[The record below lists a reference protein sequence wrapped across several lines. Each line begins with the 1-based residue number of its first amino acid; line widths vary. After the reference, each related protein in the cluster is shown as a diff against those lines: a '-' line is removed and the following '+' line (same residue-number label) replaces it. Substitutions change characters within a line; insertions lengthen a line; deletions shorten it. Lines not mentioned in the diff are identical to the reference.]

1 MKMPHPTKK
10 AEQGTPSSGNPI
22 TGFALTPAQSSAI
35 TMSSREI
42 AEYVGTS
49 HDSVLKTV
57 RQLAERGVVSA
68 NETRY
73 IHHQNGQTYPEFQLS
88 YRDTMVV
95 VSGYSV
101 EVRAQIIDR
110 WQELE
115 AQAAPALPQTWAQAL
130 RLAAEQ
136 AEQLEQQQAQLALA
150 APKVAFVDRYVATPL
165 GAMGFRQ
172 VCKLLEAKENQF
184 RDFLLREKIMYYL
197 ESALMP
203 HAQHHPATGRFVVRA
218 GAADSGHKYKSAK
231 FSPKGVA
238 WIAGLWEKECQRLA
252 EAGGA

>member
-1 MKMPHPTKK
+1 MKMPRPTKK

-22 TGFALTPAQSSAI
+22 TGLALTPAQSSAI

-68 NETRY
+68 NETPY
-73 IHHQNGQTYPEFQLS
+73 IHPQNRQTYPEFQLS

-101 EVRAQIIDR
+101 EVRARIIDR

-150 APKVAFVDRYVATPL
+150 APKVNFYDTVVERTGLMTASQVGQKLGMSAIKLNKRLDDLRVYSRNVKRARIFQQWVLDKRYGLLKQTEQGYSQPL
-165 GAMGFRQ
+165 FTTAG
-172 VCKLLEAKENQF
+172 EAWIVE
-184 RDFLLREKIMYYL
+184 RLTSE
-197 ESALMP
+197 
-203 HAQHHPATGRFVVRA
+203 
-218 GAADSGHKYKSAK
+218 GAA
-231 FSPKGVA
+231 
-238 WIAGLWEKECQRLA
+238 Q
-252 EAGGA
+252 